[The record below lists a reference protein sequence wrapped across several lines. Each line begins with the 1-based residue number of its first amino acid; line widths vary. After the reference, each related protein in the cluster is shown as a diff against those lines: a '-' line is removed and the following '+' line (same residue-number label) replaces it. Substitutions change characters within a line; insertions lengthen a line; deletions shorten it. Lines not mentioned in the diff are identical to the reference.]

1 MAENKILYTTIKNEA
16 VAEFEEKRSIFIGHA
31 KPVKCE
37 EEAAE
42 FIKAKKKEFADATH
56 NVSGYI
62 IKNGIIARYSD
73 DGEPQGTAGIPILD
87 IIRKKEI
94 TDVCV
99 VVVRYFGGILLGTG
113 GLVHAYSHA
122 AIEAISEAHVIEYSI
137 FATVRLTV
145 NYSDYQ
151 RLSAL
156 MSANDFSVTDTEYT
170 DFVVIHGTI
179 SADKLDSFTKCISET
194 TSGRCKLE
202 VVEKK
207 FGFRE

>member
-1 MAENKILYTTIKNEA
+1 MDSYITVKELAEYR
-16 VAEFEEKRSIFIGHA
+16 FEDRKSVFIGYA
-31 KPVKCE
+31 KPISAE
-37 EEAAE
+37 SEAID
-42 FIKAKKKEFADATH
+42 FIQAVKKKHPDARHWVYAYALRENHTM
-56 NVSGYI
+56 
-62 IKNGIIARYSD
+62 RYSD